1 MDIENIQESI
11 NTIMSTNLSDEKKN
25 NLVEELLS
33 STIKNGPAKARLS
46 KGIWTDRDTKY
57 VYSTAVKC
65 YGPVETWEYG
75 EQSKPAFVRTLDEMS
90 EHTGRTALGVKA
102 HINNVCSTNNLTINK
117 KHTSSI
123 KRLMHY
129 KQIALSVGLINQA
142 TYIETLNNGLKQGT
156 LTVAEVQTYLDTST
170 SVQSVEPVETITIPS
185 APIKP
190 MVTIIPRAP
199 RFNVPRA
206 SATATAPK
214 RRYVHYTH
222 EERVDIFG
230 RIKEKLGTYDELC
243 EVYNCNVLSLGA
255 VPGEI
260 WKAMKDV
267 ATEMDNNRSGSA
279 IKGQLNC
286 ITSHILNPSAKLTK
300 GKIATID
307 AAVEAGFI
315 EGVTA

>member
-90 EHTGRTALGVKA
+90 EYTGRTALGVKA

-156 LTVAEVQTYLDTST
+156 LTVAELQTYLDTGT
-170 SVQSVEPVETITIPS
+170 SVQSVEPVETISIPS
-185 APIKP
+185 KHIDS
-190 MVTIIPRAP
+190 MVTKVPRTP
-199 RFNVPRA
+199 RFNVPTRPIA
-206 SATATAPK
+206 LK

-230 RIKEKLGTYDELC
+230 RIKEKLGTYQELC
-243 EVYNCNVLSLGA
+243 EVYNCDVVSLGA
-255 VPGEI
+255 VPSEI
-260 WKAMKDV
+260 WRAMKEV
-267 ATEMDNNRSGSA
+267 AEDMDNNRSGSA

-286 ITSHILNPSAKLTK
+286 ITSHILNPNVTLTK
-300 GKIATID
+300 GKLDTID
-307 AAVEAGFI
+307 AAIEAGFI